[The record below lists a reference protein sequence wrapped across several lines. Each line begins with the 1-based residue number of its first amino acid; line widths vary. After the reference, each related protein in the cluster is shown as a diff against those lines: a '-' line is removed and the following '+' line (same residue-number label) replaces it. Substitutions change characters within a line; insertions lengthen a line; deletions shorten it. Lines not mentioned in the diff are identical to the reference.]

1 MKAKLLTL
9 FSVIVMATM
18 FFSCSSNDDDNI
30 KPVDVPSAVTAAFNN
45 AYPNTTPKWSVND
58 TYYVAEFGND
68 NNEVDVWFTADGT
81 IMLTVKEIPVANM
94 PAAIKTAIQGTKY
107 AGWTYDD
114 VKLIQRKGFDALYK
128 VEMDDPKSDN
138 DVTLYYT
145 ATGVLV
151 KEVPDIDN
159 TPITPAVVPQK
170 ILDAL
175 NSTFGTAYTI
185 LDFDKES
192 NNTYEVDLILKADPT
207 LVIEVV
213 FDSSQNLTY
222 WQWET
227 TYAKVLDVVKN
238 AYLKLGYTANQID
251 DIYYRETPNA
261 SPRENVST
269 YIFEIEVNN
278 VDRQIIINENGTV
291 LSDNIIK

>member
-9 FSVIVMATM
+9 FSVILMTTV
-18 FFSCSSNDDDNI
+18 FFSCSKNDDDNI

-45 AYPNTTPKWSVND
+45 AYPNTTPKWSLND

-107 AGWTYDD
+107 ATWTYDD
-114 VKLIQRKGFDALYK
+114 AKLVQRKGFDDLYK
-128 VEMDDPKSDN
+128 VEMDDPKSDS

-145 ATGVLV
+145 ASGVLI

-170 ILDAL
+170 IIDQLDQY
-175 NSTFGTAYTI
+175 FPDKVYKI
-185 LDFDKES
+185 LDFDYEASTK
-192 NNTYEVDLILKADPT
+192 TYEVDIIEYNIP
-207 LVIEVV
+207 IEVV
-213 FDSSQNLTY
+213 FNNSQVLVY
-222 WQWET
+222 WEWET
-227 TYAKVLDVVKN
+227 TYAKVLDFFKN
-238 AYLKLGYTANQID
+238 AYLYLGYTVNQID
-251 DIYYRETPNA
+251 DIYYRETPDA

-269 YIFEIEVNN
+269 YVFEIEVNN
-278 VDRQIIINENGTV
+278 IDRQIIINENGTV
-291 LSDNIIK
+291 LSDNIMK